1 MRQIPKPRR
10 KNWKIRQYRYEKSQ
24 IQDLVNLYHPQN
36 SSWRPPGGVPNHA
49 ITQIFCHFHA
59 FMQSMKNSDFNAKTL
74 KLGKKTCLP
83 RNHARFWMISRN
95 HAHFSTLSVSRMQVD
110 SRIHAEMK
118 SFSRIRSITQSRN
131 PMGGPLQ
138 SQSVEKKYQGDGS
151 NKHKEPPSHINVWNR
166 RIWRIAFLLKL
177 NLN

>member
-1 MRQIPKPRR
+1 
-10 KNWKIRQYRYEKSQ
+10 
-24 IQDLVNLYHPQN
+24 
-36 SSWRPPGGVPNHA
+36 
-49 ITQIFCHFHA
+49 
-59 FMQSMKNSDFNAKTL
+59 
-74 KLGKKTCLP
+74 
-83 RNHARFWMISRN
+83 MISRN

-151 NKHKEPPSHINVWNR
+151 KNIKSPHHTSMYETEEYEELP
-166 RIWRIAFLLKL
+166 FY
-177 NLN
+177 